1 MIGRIDGVLCCG
13 NICYD
18 IPVWPVTSVAW
29 GRTVWVDEI
38 TFSVGGNGSNTSYSL
53 ATLGAPVRLTGMVGR
68 DFAGEAILAMLEKA
82 GVQSDI
88 HRSDLP
94 TACTSSWCN
103 PIAIDR
109 LFQRRAR
116 AARLLHACS
125 LMTFPDS
132 VTSTSQILSRCRLFG
147 NQ

>member
-94 TACTSSWCN
+94 TACTVV
-103 PIAIDR
+103 
-109 LFQRRAR
+109 LVQ
-116 AARLLHACS
+116 
-125 LMTFPDS
+125 PDS
-132 VTSTSQILSRCRLFG
+132 DRSFIQRPGASS
-147 NQ
+147 